1 MDSVVLQMLV
11 KYKCK
16 TSVDYENALKEIM
29 QEIALLG
36 LWRAKFFER
45 FQCLDIDQ
53 ARQDVRIFLNERERQ
68 SLEVWGNEFFIKSI
82 SRINLSGY

>member
-1 MDSVVLQMLV
+1 MDSVVLQMLG

-36 LWRAKFFER
+36 LWRAKFLEHALFYAGTA
-45 FQCLDIDQ
+45 L
-53 ARQDVRIFLNERERQ
+53 RILH
-68 SLEVWGNEFFIKSI
+68 
-82 SRINLSGY
+82 